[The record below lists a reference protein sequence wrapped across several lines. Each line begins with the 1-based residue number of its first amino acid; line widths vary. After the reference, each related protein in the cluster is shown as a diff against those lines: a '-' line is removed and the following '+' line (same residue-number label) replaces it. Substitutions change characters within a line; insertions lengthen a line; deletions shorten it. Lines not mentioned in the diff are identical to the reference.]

1 LRSRPDPVNIS
12 AQEHREFTVATF
24 KAIRIDKAEK
34 GTSAA
39 LTQFDEA
46 ELMEGDVTV
55 RVEWSALNYKDGLA
69 VTGKAPVVRRFP
81 MIAGIDL
88 AGTVEQSSHPR
99 WKAGDKVICTGWGM
113 GETHLG
119 AYAEKARV
127 KGDWLVRLPEGMSTR
142 EAMAIGTAG
151 FTAMLAVLALEK
163 HGLTPKDGPVVVTG
177 AAGGVG
183 SVATAVLAKLGYHVI
198 ASTGRPSEAGYLKGI
213 GAAEVIDRSE
223 LSGPVKPLAKERW
236 AGGID
241 SVGSTTLANLL
252 SMAKYRG
259 AIAACGLAA
268 GMDLP
273 SSVAPFILRGVCLL
287 GIDSVT
293 CPMELRKIAW
303 NRLAGDL
310 DRTKL
315 TEITHEIGIG
325 DVIEAGARILAGEV
339 RGRTVVKI
347 P

>member
-1 LRSRPDPVNIS
+1 
-12 AQEHREFTVATF
+12 VATF

-34 GTSAA
+34 GTTAA

-88 AGTVEQSSHPR
+88 AGTVEQSSHPQ

-113 GETHLG
+113 GEMHLG

-127 KGDWLVRLPEGMSTR
+127 KGDWLVRLPDGMSTR
-142 EAMAIGTAG
+142 DAMAIGTAG
-151 FTAMLAVLALEK
+151 FTAMLAVLALEN
-163 HGLTPKDGPVVVTG
+163 HGLTPKDGPIVVTG

-198 ASTGRPSEAGYLKGI
+198 ASTGRMSETDYLKDI
-213 GAAEVIDRSE
+213 GAAEVIDRNE
-223 LSGPVKPLAKERW
+223 LAGPPKPLAKERW

-241 SVGSTTLANLL
+241 GVGSTTLANLL
-252 SMAKYRG
+252 AMTKYRG
-259 AIAACGLAA
+259 AIAACGLAG

-287 GIDSVT
+287 GIDSVM
-293 CPMELRKIAW
+293 CPVDLRKAAW
-303 NRLAGDL
+303 NRLASDL
-310 DRTKL
+310 DRGKL
-315 TEITHEIGIG
+315 SEITHEISLEQVF
-325 DVIEAGARILAGEV
+325 DAGSRILSGQV
-339 RGRTVVKI
+339 RGRIVVKI

>member
-1 LRSRPDPVNIS
+1 L
-12 AQEHREFTVATF
+12 ATF
-24 KAIRIDKAEK
+24 KAIRIDKADK
-34 GTSAA
+34 ATAAA

-69 VTGKAPVVRRFP
+69 LTGKAPVVRRFP
-81 MIAGIDL
+81 MIAGVDL
-88 AGTVEQSSHPR
+88 AGTVEQSSHPQ

-127 KGDWLVRLPEGMSTR
+127 KGDWLVRLPKGMSTR

-151 FTAMLAVLALEK
+151 FTVMLSVLALEN
-163 HGLTPKDGPVVVTG
+163 HGLTPNHGPVVVTG

-183 SVATAVLAKLGYHVI
+183 SVATAVLSKLGFHVI
-198 ASTGRPSEAGYLKGI
+198 ASTGRLSEADYLRGL
-213 GAAEVIDRSE
+213 GAAEVIDRGE
-223 LSGPVKPLAKERW
+223 LSGPAKPLAKERW
-236 AGGID
+236 AGGVD
-241 SVGSTTLANLL
+241 SVGSTTLANVL
-252 SMAKYRG
+252 SMTKYAS

-273 SSVAPFILRGVCLL
+273 TSVAPFILRGVCLL
-287 GIDSVT
+287 GIDSVM
-293 CPMELRKIAW
+293 CPIDLRKTAW
-303 NRLAGDL
+303 SRLASDL

-315 TEITHEIGIG
+315 TEITHEIGL
-325 DVIEAGARILAGEV
+325 DQVIDYGGKILAGQV
-339 RGRTVVKI
+339 RGRIVVKI